1 MTGRRLTL
9 PPQGLRYPRGGAVQP
24 PATPTISPGV
34 EYFLARSLRTTVSAR
49 TSCFSLTL
57 AALFFLMLALSP
69 GVKAVV
75 GVATSP
81 SLAVPVA
88 QDVHFGRDHNFR
100 PQQSHVSSRTHHAQA
115 SSPPRPPSHETNS
128 KQTGPS
134 AVSNAVTRNPA
145 DVWSTSHRTAAQANA
160 GGPST
165 SSSLPV
171 LEPHPRD
178 QTSFAGSRQQWGES
192 GPIASPLTHSLVG
205 ELDSGEE
212 CVPCHYAMYK
222 YPSGKSYGSRGKYVT
237 SSDRLEAP
245 RHTFIDS
252 DGFRGKASTGTNPH
266 NRLNSNHLGE
276 DVKFSPKGLHG
287 GDRPNIWSSQSGQKS
302 QNLQDENLWPFLP
315 GTQAFGNHRD
325 KIKLNLDSDE
335 TREDAREG
343 LHIKAA
349 AASNFYHYTNAKT
362 SRKSRQRKA
371 PSKLIYTRDMRR
383 DSRLNESPYRPA
395 LTSPTLTKKGAHRSP
410 EDGSSS
416 RNRNSEF
423 LVEFGLG
430 QTEEEEEGEDSL
442 WSNGMGQAEGVVL
455 DNDNDDR
462 NDQEKFQAR
471 DRDSVQSGLR
481 NEGGFPPRDSL
492 VSGGER
498 TTRFKEA
505 KHPLVTDYG
514 RINFGRSLRY
524 RRERTDPGNNVLVLP
539 DAEQRDVTVVEGG
552 LAALPCD
559 LSRDDPEDAVQ
570 LILWMKEGI
579 ITPIYSYDHR
589 ELQAGRPKQT
599 KPDANT
605 TLARRTT
612 FRADTSPAALL
623 IERVDADDGG
633 IYRCRVDY
641 LLSPTQ
647 NKKVNLTV
655 IVPPSR
661 ARVAWHLGN
670 SGMMPVE
677 NGVAGPFQE
686 ATQPVLTCSNDD
698 GWPPPAVVWYEGD
711 KVLDDTFEVDENGA
725 TVENE
730 LRLGSLTRGDLGR
743 RLTCIATNTNKTQP
757 ATTTIT
763 IAMTLGIVSVR
774 VEEVPPVWA
783 GERAEVQC
791 KVWGSRPPPTVVWW
805 LGSVMLSP
813 THTKV
818 MDDSNMTMS
827 ILHFTPQPQ
836 DDGAMLICQAT
847 NEKLPD
853 QAVQDSRLLT
863 VNYAPLV
870 DVQLGR
876 SLDPLIIKEG
886 DDVYFECT
894 VKAKPSIF
902 KVEWKHNGVKLETG
916 VGVFVSNMSLVVQRV
931 TRAHG
936 GEYTCEATNVKGTSS
951 SPPLHLDVKYAPVCA
966 TQQKMQHSVAKMENA
981 EISCKVHANPPNVT
995 FRWTF
1000 NNTAEAIDVPEG
1012 RFGVVG
1018 TESRVNYTPMNELDY
1033 GTLLCW
1039 ANNSIG
1045 IQSQPCVFHIVA
1057 AGKPDP
1063 PHNCRVFDVTISS
1076 LQVTCL
1082 AGDDGGLT
1090 QNFLLQVY
1098 QIGSSSPVVEVTRPS
1113 PSFSVANLRPANAY
1127 KIIIAAI
1134 NDKGASQ
1141 VTELKAYTVKV
1152 PETQEETSAEPTRDR
1167 GRGTSVPLAVM
1178 VGGGL
1183 AAVPVVVVAAVLIW
1197 LRVCRRAGG
1206 NGGSEDGSSEGRDR
1220 RPSTHSKDGGSTD
1233 LASEVTQADERNPD
1247 IISHTPDPTECVEKC
1262 GDIAT
1267 ISTTSSFYLP
1277 NGGPKY
1283 PSAAATAPVASSVAA
1298 VVTPAPATGGV
1309 MEYPQIVCSESSLSH
1324 VPVHSHAHTAGH
1336 TVIIPRAHT
1345 AAHAH
1350 SPPCG
1355 TNVVTSQVPYF
1366 PEGQQTQVMDVPLP
1380 PPLSY
1385 NQGYQ
1390 PSEHDYQPA
1399 SSQCYSTLE
1408 RKRHQQGCPQQGF
1421 QHTTGFQAEALH
1433 YDASQQ
1439 PAFPH
1444 LYQTPSGSYSQTPHG
1459 SQYSLSQY
1467 QGALVPGGHP
1477 PMDSPSQSH
1486 QGTLRRGSS
1495 KKGPKAEP
1503 PLASVAAPPMAS
1515 VHHHRQCD
1523 IHGPQGGLGGE
1534 SSGTLRRSRREG
1546 EGRTDPR
1553 SSVDGV
1559 ELSGEKSSAPTP
1571 SASRKNKRESA
1582 V

>member
-9 PPQGLRYPRGGAVQP
+9 LPQGLRYPQGGAVQP
-24 PATPTISPGV
+24 PASPISTPGV
-34 EYFLARSLRTTVSAR
+34 EAFLGRSSLARVSAL
-49 TSCFSLTL
+49 TPCFFLTL
-57 AALFFLMLALSP
+57 KALFFLMLASSQ

-75 GVATSP
+75 GVATNP
-81 SLAVPVA
+81 SVAVLVA
-88 QDVHFGRDHNFR
+88 QDIRFGRDHNFR
-100 PQQSHVSSRTHHAQA
+100 PQQNHVSSRTYHSPAS
-115 SSPPRPPSHETNS
+115 SSPPRPLSHETPS
-128 KQTGPS
+128 KQTGII
-134 AVSNAVTRNPA
+134 AVPNAVTRNPA
-145 DVWSTSHRTAAQANA
+145 EMWSTSHRTGAQASA
-160 GGPST
+160 GGGPST
-165 SSSLPV
+165 SSSLPAP
-171 LEPHPRD
+171 EPHPRG
-178 QTSFAGSRQQWGES
+178 QTPFVASRQEWGEG
-192 GPIASPLTHSLVG
+192 GPLASPQTRSLVR
-205 ELDSGEE
+205 ELDSGED
-212 CVPCHYAMYK
+212 CAPCHYAMYK
-222 YPSGKSYGSRGKYVT
+222 YPLGKSYDIRDKFVI

-245 RHTFIDS
+245 RQTFIDS
-252 DGFRGKASTGTNPH
+252 EGYRGKTSAGINPH
-266 NRLNSNHLGE
+266 SRLNSNHLGE
-276 DVKFSPKGLHG
+276 VVKFGPKGLHG
-287 GDRPNIWSSQSGQKS
+287 GDRPNIWPSQSGQKS
-302 QNLQDENLWPFLP
+302 QSLQEENLWPFLP
-315 GTQAFGNHRD
+315 GTQAFGNNRD

-335 TREDAREG
+335 TREDAREE

-349 AASNFYHYTNAKT
+349 VASNFYHYTDAKT

-371 PSKLIYTRDMRR
+371 PSELIYARDMRR
-383 DSRLNESPYRPA
+383 DSRVNESPRYPA
-395 LTSPTLTKKGAHRSP
+395 LTSPTLTKKHHSP
-410 EDGSSS
+410 EDDESTS
-416 RNRNSEF
+416 RNRNRNGDF

-430 QTEEEEEGEDSL
+430 QIDEEDEDSP
-442 WSNGMGQAEGVVL
+442 WNNDIGQGEGGVL

-462 NDQEKFQAR
+462 KDETSEEKLQAR
-471 DRDSVQSGLR
+471 DRDSLQSGLR
-481 NEGGFPPRDSL
+481 NEGGFRPRDSL

-498 TTRFKEA
+498 TTRFKEE

-514 RINFGRSLRY
+514 SINFGRSLRY
-524 RRERTDPGNNVLVLP
+524 RRERT
-539 DAEQRDVTVVEGG
+539 AEQRDVTMVEGG

-559 LSRDDPEDAVQ
+559 ISRDDPQDAVQ

-711 KVLDDTFEVDENGA
+711 KVLDDNFEVDMNGA

-730 LRLGSLTRGDLGR
+730 LRLGSLTRSDLGR
-743 RLTCIATNTNKTQP
+743 RLTCIAANTNKTQP

-763 IAMTLGIVSVR
+763 ISMTLGIVSVR
-774 VEEVPPVWA
+774 VDEVPPVWA

-818 MDDSNMTMS
+818 MEDSNMTVS

-876 SLDPLIIKEG
+876 SLDPLRIKEG

-936 GEYTCEATNVKGTSS
+936 GDYTCEATNVKGTSS

-1127 KIIIAAI
+1127 KIIVAAI

-1141 VTELKAYTVKV
+1141 ETELKAYTVKI
-1152 PETQEETSAEPTRDR
+1152 PERQEETSAEPTRDR

-1197 LRVCRRAGG
+1197 LRVCRRATG
-1206 NGGSEDGSSEGRDR
+1206 NAGSEDGSDDGRDR
-1220 RPSTHSKDGGSTD
+1220 RPSNHSKDGGSTD

-1247 IISHTPDPTECVEKC
+1247 IISHTPDPTECIETC

-1283 PSAAATAPVASSVAA
+1283 PSAVATAPVASSATA
-1298 VVTPAPATGGV
+1298 VVTPAPVTGGL
-1309 MEYPQIVCSESSLSH
+1309 MEYPQIVCTEPSLSH
-1324 VPVHSHAHTAGH
+1324 VPVHPHAHTAGH
-1336 TVIIPRAHT
+1336 TAIIPRPHT
-1345 AAHAH
+1345 H

-1408 RKRHQQGCPQQGF
+1408 RKRHQQGCAQQQGF
-1421 QHTTGFQAEALH
+1421 QHTNGFQAEALH
-1433 YDASQQ
+1433 YEASQQ

-1444 LYQTPSGSYSQTPHG
+1444 LYQTPTGSYSQTPHG

-1467 QGALVPGGHP
+1467 QGALGQGHP
-1477 PMDSPSQSH
+1477 PMGSPSQSH

-1495 KKGPKAEP
+1495 KKGPKTEPP
-1503 PLASVAAPPMAS
+1503 PLASVAAAPPMTS
-1515 VHHHRQCD
+1515 SGHHHHHHHQCD
-1523 IHGPQGGLGGE
+1523 IHGPQGTLGSE
-1534 SSGTLRRSRREG
+1534 SSGTLSGTLRRNRREG
-1546 EGRTDPR
+1546 EGRPEPR
-1553 SSVDGV
+1553 SPGDGV

-1571 SASRKNKRESA
+1571 SAGRKNKRESA

>member
-252 DGFRGKASTGTNPH
+252 DGFRGKASAGTNPH

-430 QTEEEEEGEDSL
+430 QTEEEEEEEEEEGEDSL

-1283 PSAAATAPVASSVAA
+1283 PSAAAAAPVASSVAA

-1366 PEGQQTQVMDVPLP
+1366 PEGQQT
-1380 PPLSY
+1380 
-1385 NQGYQ
+1385 
-1390 PSEHDYQPA
+1390 
-1399 SSQCYSTLE
+1399 
-1408 RKRHQQGCPQQGF
+1408 
-1421 QHTTGFQAEALH
+1421 QAEALH

>member
-252 DGFRGKASTGTNPH
+252 DGFRGKASAGTNPH

-430 QTEEEEEGEDSL
+430 QTEGRRKEEEEEGEDSL

-524 RRERTDPGNNVLVLP
+524 RRERTG
-539 DAEQRDVTVVEGG
+539 
-552 LAALPCD
+552 
-559 LSRDDPEDAVQ
+559 
-570 LILWMKEGI
+570 
-579 ITPIYSYDHR
+579 
-589 ELQAGRPKQT
+589 
-599 KPDANT
+599 
-605 TLARRTT
+605 
-612 FRADTSPAALL
+612 
-623 IERVDADDGG
+623 
-633 IYRCRVDY
+633 
-641 LLSPTQ
+641 
-647 NKKVNLTV
+647 
-655 IVPPSR
+655 
-661 ARVAWHLGN
+661 
-670 SGMMPVE
+670 
-677 NGVAGPFQE
+677 
-686 ATQPVLTCSNDD
+686 
-698 GWPPPAVVWYEGD
+698 
-711 KVLDDTFEVDENGA
+711 
-725 TVENE
+725 
-730 LRLGSLTRGDLGR
+730 
-743 RLTCIATNTNKTQP
+743 
-757 ATTTIT
+757 
-763 IAMTLGIVSVR
+763 
-774 VEEVPPVWA
+774 
-783 GERAEVQC
+783 
-791 KVWGSRPPPTVVWW
+791 
-805 LGSVMLSP
+805 
-813 THTKV
+813 
-818 MDDSNMTMS
+818 
-827 ILHFTPQPQ
+827 
-836 DDGAMLICQAT
+836 
-847 NEKLPD
+847 
-853 QAVQDSRLLT
+853 
-863 VNYAPLV
+863 
-870 DVQLGR
+870 
-876 SLDPLIIKEG
+876 
-886 DDVYFECT
+886 
-894 VKAKPSIF
+894 
-902 KVEWKHNGVKLETG
+902 KH
-916 VGVFVSNMSLVVQRV
+916 
-931 TRAHG
+931 
-936 GEYTCEATNVKGTSS
+936 
-951 SPPLHLDVKYAPVCA
+951 
-966 TQQKMQHSVAKMENA
+966 
-981 EISCKVHANPPNVT
+981 
-995 FRWTF
+995 W
-1000 NNTAEAIDVPEG
+1000 
-1012 RFGVVG
+1012 
-1018 TESRVNYTPMNELDY
+1018 
-1033 GTLLCW
+1033 
-1039 ANNSIG
+1039 
-1045 IQSQPCVFHIVA
+1045 
-1057 AGKPDP
+1057 
-1063 PHNCRVFDVTISS
+1063 
-1076 LQVTCL
+1076 
-1082 AGDDGGLT
+1082 
-1090 QNFLLQVY
+1090 
-1098 QIGSSSPVVEVTRPS
+1098 
-1113 PSFSVANLRPANAY
+1113 
-1127 KIIIAAI
+1127 
-1134 NDKGASQ
+1134 
-1141 VTELKAYTVKV
+1141 
-1152 PETQEETSAEPTRDR
+1152 
-1167 GRGTSVPLAVM
+1167 
-1178 VGGGL
+1178 
-1183 AAVPVVVVAAVLIW
+1183 
-1197 LRVCRRAGG
+1197 
-1206 NGGSEDGSSEGRDR
+1206 
-1220 RPSTHSKDGGSTD
+1220 
-1233 LASEVTQADERNPD
+1233 
-1247 IISHTPDPTECVEKC
+1247 
-1262 GDIAT
+1262 
-1267 ISTTSSFYLP
+1267 
-1277 NGGPKY
+1277 
-1283 PSAAATAPVASSVAA
+1283 
-1298 VVTPAPATGGV
+1298 
-1309 MEYPQIVCSESSLSH
+1309 
-1324 VPVHSHAHTAGH
+1324 
-1336 TVIIPRAHT
+1336 
-1345 AAHAH
+1345 
-1350 SPPCG
+1350 
-1355 TNVVTSQVPYF
+1355 
-1366 PEGQQTQVMDVPLP
+1366 
-1380 PPLSY
+1380 
-1385 NQGYQ
+1385 
-1390 PSEHDYQPA
+1390 
-1399 SSQCYSTLE
+1399 
-1408 RKRHQQGCPQQGF
+1408 
-1421 QHTTGFQAEALH
+1421 
-1433 YDASQQ
+1433 
-1439 PAFPH
+1439 
-1444 LYQTPSGSYSQTPHG
+1444 
-1459 SQYSLSQY
+1459 
-1467 QGALVPGGHP
+1467 
-1477 PMDSPSQSH
+1477 
-1486 QGTLRRGSS
+1486 
-1495 KKGPKAEP
+1495 
-1503 PLASVAAPPMAS
+1503 
-1515 VHHHRQCD
+1515 
-1523 IHGPQGGLGGE
+1523 
-1534 SSGTLRRSRREG
+1534 
-1546 EGRTDPR
+1546 
-1553 SSVDGV
+1553 
-1559 ELSGEKSSAPTP
+1559 
-1571 SASRKNKRESA
+1571 
-1582 V
+1582 